1 MKFTYEAIH
10 AASKERTSGEITA
23 NSQEDVVSQ
32 LTGQGWQ
39 IISIAEIAEKK
50 SFSFGGGKISGN
62 DKANLVNHLAVLI
75 EAGVTM
81 PEAMRVLAEET
92 KSTRLKFI
100 LEQSKVAVESGQPL
114 SRAWANFPD
123 LIDQTLLSLI
133 QAGEASGNLTKI
145 LRNLGDKFRSDIEL
159 KNQVVGALMYPSIVL
174 LALIGMGIGMMI
186 FVVPKLADTFAKMKL
201 DLPIQTKI
209 LIGLSNLFSQH
220 LILTLTVIIVLSAA
234 GYYFFQSKAV
244 AGIRTTIIKR
254 LPFLNKIAKNFDFVR
269 LTSALEI
276 LVSAGIPITKTLE
289 ITSDSVS
296 NVQIKAALRQA
307 AKDVTKG
314 ITLSQSLSN
323 HPKLFPGIITS
334 IIKVGEESG
343 TLDKAMTELKSFFE
357 AELKNQLRI
366 FSSMIEPILTLFIGV
381 VIAFAVLSLISPIY
395 QIVGD
400 VSKG

>member
-1 MKFTYEAIH
+1 
-10 AASKERTSGEITA
+10 
-23 NSQEDVVSQ
+23 
-32 LTGQGWQ
+32 
-39 IISIAEIAEKK
+39 
-50 SFSFGGGKISGN
+50 
-62 DKANLVNHLAVLI
+62 
-75 EAGVTM
+75 
-81 PEAMRVLAEET
+81 
-92 KSTRLKFI
+92 
-100 LEQSKVAVESGQPL
+100 
-114 SRAWANFPD
+114 
-123 LIDQTLLSLI
+123 
-133 QAGEASGNLTKI
+133 
-145 LRNLGDKFRSDIEL
+145 
-159 KNQVVGALMYPSIVL
+159 
-174 LALIGMGIGMMI
+174 
-186 FVVPKLADTFAKMKL
+186 
-201 DLPIQTKI
+201 
-209 LIGLSNLFSQH
+209 
-220 LILTLTVIIVLSAA
+220 
-234 GYYFFQSKAV
+234 
-244 AGIRTTIIKR
+244 
-254 LPFLNKIAKNFDFVR
+254 
-269 LTSALEI
+269 
-276 LVSAGIPITKTLE
+276 E